1 MKYNNPH
8 IKVTWEDS
16 PENFTQEKLK
26 RVRNY
31 FRKKYNSERVNLV
44 TKIKGFDSKNDIS
57 VTTDNILDAAYQ
69 RTLIKE
75 FLEE

>member
-44 TKIKGFDSKNDIS
+44 TKIRDLTVK
-57 VTTDNILDAAYQ
+57 TTLVLQLTI
-69 RTLIKE
+69 
-75 FLEE
+75 F